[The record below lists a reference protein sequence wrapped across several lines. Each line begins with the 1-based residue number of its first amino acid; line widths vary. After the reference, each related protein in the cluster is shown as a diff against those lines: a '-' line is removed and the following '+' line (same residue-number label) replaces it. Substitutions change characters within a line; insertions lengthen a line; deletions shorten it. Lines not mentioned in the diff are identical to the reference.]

1 LVKRILFAL
10 LQFFAF
16 CALFMVGGYWD
27 IVRLLI
33 ELRLPSLNVIPL
45 WKISNITATHD
56 LVANG
61 IVFAAVLLV
70 ILLVWQAVRKTLR
83 TSAPLTL
90 VAFAA
95 AALICFACKVGLPPA
110 AS

>member
-33 ELRLPSLNVIPL
+33 ELRVPSLNVIPL

-95 AALICFACKVGLPPA
+95 AAHESSNTRSG
-110 AS
+110 